1 MLLKPLRVEG
11 DMFKQNLI
19 HARSHIIFLVG
30 LAIAFGLVVKL
41 ENWKLERSGTQSY
54 TQIEKSA
61 TVDVAKNRELSPI
74 ELGWAKTAWA
84 YFENNTQE
92 STGLVNSVDAYES
105 STLWDTSSY
114 LMGLISAYR
123 LGLIDEAEFDGRMSK
138 VLGTLADLDL
148 FDGALPN
155 KAYNTRTA
163 KMTTYTNEVTERG
176 IGWSAID
183 IARLMVPM
191 NIIVWNYPKHVT
203 AVKDI
208 VASWDFDAMLRD
220 GTMYGTQ
227 VNEQGE
233 TELVQE
239 GRLGYEEY
247 AAKSLVLMGM
257 DASQALEYF
266 DNVLF
271 IEIFGEKIAT
281 DSRDPERFQAH
292 NYIVSEPY
300 VLDGIEFGWDQ
311 TSKEL
316 AARVFKV
323 QRLRYEDS
331 GVLTAVS
338 EDNIDQAPWFV
349 YNTVFTDGKT
359 WNAITDTGEDASA
372 FRTLSTKA
380 ALGWH
385 VLFDT
390 EYTKELA
397 DAVMPLQDP
406 KKGWYSGR
414 YEASGKPNKA
424 LTANTNAVVLESLAY
439 RRFGKLVA
447 IYKNDSE

>member
-1 MLLKPLRVEG
+1 
-11 DMFKQNLI
+11 
-19 HARSHIIFLVG
+19 
-30 LAIAFGLVVKL
+30 
-41 ENWKLERSGTQSY
+41 
-54 TQIEKSA
+54 
-61 TVDVAKNRELSPI
+61 
-74 ELGWAKTAWA
+74 
-84 YFENNTQE
+84 
-92 STGLVNSVDAYES
+92 
-105 STLWDTSSY
+105 
-114 LMGLISAYR
+114 
-123 LGLIDEAEFDGRMSK
+123 
-138 VLGTLADLDL
+138 LDL